1 MTMVSRDDV
10 EAADVG
16 IPGFAWEGLMRNETD
31 SIESCEKA
39 GETLHHTAEGEVRG
53 EEVGISRAGAH

>member
-1 MTMVSRDDV
+1 VTMVSRDDV